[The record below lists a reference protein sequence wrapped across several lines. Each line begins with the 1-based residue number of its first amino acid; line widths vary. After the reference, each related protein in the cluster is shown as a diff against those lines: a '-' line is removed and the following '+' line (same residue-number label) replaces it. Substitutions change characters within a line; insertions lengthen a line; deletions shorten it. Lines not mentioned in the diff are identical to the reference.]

1 MYTKLDDEIKLF
13 SAASATSATHKGSD
27 FSSGVWAVLKFSL
40 SKFAVQNA
48 VHIALLIEIPMNAG
62 GYI

>member
-1 MYTKLDDEIKLF
+1 MCTKLDDEIKLF
-13 SAASATSATHKGSD
+13 SATSATHKGSD
-27 FSSGVWAVLKFSL
+27 FSSGLWAVLKFSL

-48 VHIALLIEIPMNAG
+48 VHIAVLIEIYVPMNVG